1 MVSGQIDSQHAEMQG
16 KPLNNRMIVESHCLS
31 TSPERST
38 PRVGSIRSLGMPP
51 LTNLMGPR
59 THLQAGLQPLSLVIF
74 H

>member
-16 KPLNNRMIVESHCLS
+16 KPSNNRMIGETHCLS

-38 PRVGSIRSLGMPP
+38 PRVGSIRVQLMISAPLHRSLGTLGM
-51 LTNLMGPR
+51 
-59 THLQAGLQPLSLVIF
+59 PLSLVIF